1 MIRFNRDINT
11 CTINAILRRL
21 NEDEDFKINFREFA
35 KNITPVLQGFNQ
47 DGCLSRKTPLNI
59 PTDPLS
65 DDIIINSKFLQ
76 LLEHDGLAFNLD
88 QKKQIL
94 RDIEATKKTVIRGS
108 KGEKGTQSILRNF
121 KQIYE
126 QEKLNKV
133 KNEFRDLGLKS
144 KIKTDDQY
152 LVNLVDISPM
162 KFQLVSDNY
171 D

>member
-1 MIRFNRDINT
+1 
-11 CTINAILRRL
+11 
-21 NEDEDFKINFREFA
+21 
-35 KNITPVLQGFNQ
+35 
-47 DGCLSRKTPLNI
+47 
-59 PTDPLS
+59 
-65 DDIIINSKFLQ
+65 
-76 LLEHDGLAFNLD
+76 
-88 QKKQIL
+88 
-94 RDIEATKKTVIRGS
+94 
-108 KGEKGTQSILRNF
+108 LRNF
-121 KQIYE
+121 KNIYE